1 MPKESS
7 IVASVLKWMNGQPAT
22 LARKRHG
29 GPFGLAGEPDIS
41 ACVRGRSV
49 QIELKQPGEKPTE
62 MQMRRLDEWRRAG
75 AVAFWATS
83 LAEVRSALEREGL
96 A

>member
-1 MPKESS
+1 
-7 IVASVLKWMNGQPAT
+7 
-22 LARKRHG
+22 
-29 GPFGLAGEPDIS
+29 
-41 ACVRGRSV
+41 
-49 QIELKQPGEKPTE
+49 